1 LTQIETIEDS
11 VNNIMQKLWWRH

>member
-11 VNNIMQKLWWRH
+11 VNNIMQKLCWRY